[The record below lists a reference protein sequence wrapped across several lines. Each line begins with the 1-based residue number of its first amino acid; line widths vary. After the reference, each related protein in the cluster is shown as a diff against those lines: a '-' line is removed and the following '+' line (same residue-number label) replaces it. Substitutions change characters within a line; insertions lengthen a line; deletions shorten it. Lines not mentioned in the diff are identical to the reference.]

1 MNESIFTSDSR
12 ALYVARWNLNNPL
25 KYFWNGHY
33 RVVPR
38 AVARFAC
45 VRCLSKKSKPNA
57 MRSDTDPRRKHAR
70 HARTNR
76 SAFFLS
82 PFPFRVFGQSS
93 FIRRGKHSRAPIR
106 VSQRQSERTSRGELA
121 PCTEPNQQDSSSA
134 TLPSK
139 LEESFIFV
147 SLHRHYALT
156 YILHTHHSHVAVW
169 DYLTTTFFFFVL
181 YRVALVVLLCLV
193 LSSSRSLFRSLYIFA
208 SCFFCRSLVT
218 SYSN

>member
-1 MNESIFTSDSR
+1 MSR
-12 ALYVARWNLNNPL
+12 A
-25 KYFWNGHY
+25 
-33 RVVPR
+33 R
-38 AVARFAC
+38 ADESFGI
-45 VRCLSKKSKPNA
+45 
-57 MRSDTDPRRKHAR
+57 
-70 HARTNR
+70 
-76 SAFFLS
+76 FLS
-82 PFPFRVFGQSS
+82 SFPFRVFGQAS

-169 DYLTTTFFFFVL
+169 DYLTTTFFFRFVS
-181 YRVALVVLLCLV
+181 RRFSGFAL
-193 LSSSRSLFRSLYIFA
+193 SRSLILSLSLSLSVHFCIL
-208 SCFFCRSLVT
+208 FFCRSLVT